1 MGTLMKELISD
12 EEEEDVEDNLEL
24 NLNQQISEHIDKN
37 TRLEGLLRNCKEKI
51 HTILKENEDLQK
63 KNELFV
69 AQNFNLE
76 KKESEDFEIQLR
88 QRIDFLESKLAKT
101 KVKYKLLKKNTKKEK
116 LQAQSGKLNK
126 TKV

>member
-1 MGTLMKELISD
+1 MKELISD

-37 TRLEGLLRNCKEKI
+37 TRLEGLMRNCKEKI

-69 AQNFNLE
+69 AQNFKPE
-76 KKESEDFEIQLR
+76 KIESEDFEIQLR

-116 LQAQSGKLNK
+116 LQAQSGMLNK